1 MITISKYNKRKE
13 RAVINNYNIAE
24 IEQAITDTAQYTAQ
38 KTAAQTVETVTMT
51 ATVNANGDLIM
62 TSEVAAMAEA
72 TDGGE
77 LST

>member
-1 MITISKYNKRKE
+1 MITIGKYSKPKE
-13 RAVINNYNIAE
+13 RAVVNNYNIAE
-24 IEQAITDTAQYTAQ
+24 IEQAITDTAHYTAQ

-62 TSEVAAMAEA
+62 TSEVAATAEA

>member
-1 MITISKYNKRKE
+1 MINISKYNKPKE
-13 RAVINNYNIAE
+13 RSVVNNYNIAE
-24 IEQAITDTAQYTAQ
+24 IEQAITDTAKYTAQ

-62 TSEVAAMAEA
+62 TSEVAAAAEA

-77 LST
+77 LTT

>member
-1 MITISKYNKRKE
+1 M
-13 RAVINNYNIAE
+13 VNNYNIAE
-24 IEQAITDTAQYTAQ
+24 IEQAVTETAQYTAQ
-38 KTAAQTVETVTMT
+38 KAAAQTVETVTMT

-62 TSEVAAMAEA
+62 TSDVASMAEA

>member
-62 TSEVAAMAEA
+62 TSEVAATAEG